1 MLELQNP
8 VIHDL
13 WEAINDEEMSDV
25 SLVGYDGEVHANRFV
40 LAARS
45 KVLKKML
52 YGPFL
57 ESQSRKLPFHSYE
70 KVILEAIVEY
80 SCKNEIPKFR
90 MYIHRNALSAR
101 RLVQLFKAA
110 DFLELTGLAKLVA
123 QMAHNLTTRFP
134 PLACAVYDEADFDT
148 KISNDSLLMIQCR
161 PYVTLPPHND
171 TGGGIDQLSE
181 SKLVSI
187 YNDKEVKAG
196 ELFLFEMLQKWKDLS
211 EHENADELVKA
222 CAAFIQ
228 LDNIE
233 PHDLLGVVMK
243 SGFCPEK
250 KIIEAITRQALRAS
264 QNRVWSMSSRGRP
277 DIERILVEGAGS
289 KDANGIYYRI
299 SGLTNGELYSKREVA
314 CGQQHVYT
322 LSVSVSKD
330 TESVEC
336 RIFCSKLLT
345 HGGVIKMARNHPQDQ
360 SFEPILQIVRITEEN
375 VDERKA
381 TVVRTVSLAH
391 RNNVSDLTEKS
402 NVITTCSFYSFK
414 FPMVNISSLSHLPP
428 ASVLPKKPRN
438 WGKIR

>member
-1 MLELQNP
+1 
-8 VIHDL
+8 
-13 WEAINDEEMSDV
+13 
-25 SLVGYDGEVHANRFV
+25 
-40 LAARS
+40 
-45 KVLKKML
+45 
-52 YGPFL
+52 
-57 ESQSRKLPFHSYE
+57 
-70 KVILEAIVEY
+70 
-80 SCKNEIPKFR
+80 
-90 MYIHRNALSAR
+90 
-101 RLVQLFKAA
+101 
-110 DFLELTGLAKLVA
+110 
-123 QMAHNLTTRFP
+123 
-134 PLACAVYDEADFDT
+134 
-148 KISNDSLLMIQCR
+148 
-161 PYVTLPPHND
+161 
-171 TGGGIDQLSE
+171 
-181 SKLVSI
+181 VSI
-187 YNDKEVKAG
+187 YKDKEVKAG
-196 ELFLFEMLQKWKDLS
+196 ELFLFEMLQQWKDLS
-211 EHENADELVKA
+211 EHENANEVVKA

-243 SGFCPEK
+243 SEFCPEK

-289 KDANGIYYRI
+289 KDANGIYYKI
-299 SGLTNGELYSKREVA
+299 DGLTNGELYSKREVA

-322 LSVSVSKD
+322 LSVSVNKKKD

-360 SFEPILQIVRITEEN
+360 SFEPILQIVRINEEN

-391 RNNVSDLTEKS
+391 RNNASDLTEKS
-402 NVITTCSFYSFK
+402 NVITTCSFCSFK

-428 ASVLPKKPRN
+428 ASVLPEKPRN